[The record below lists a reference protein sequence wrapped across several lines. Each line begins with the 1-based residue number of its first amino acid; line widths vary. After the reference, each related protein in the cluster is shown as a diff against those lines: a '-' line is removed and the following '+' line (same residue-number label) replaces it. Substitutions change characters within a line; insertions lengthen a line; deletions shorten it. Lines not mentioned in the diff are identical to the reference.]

1 MYEFKGQVY
10 RTYRYNDKIT
20 TDENIADARKAYNKD
35 KFWSAD
41 NTLGY
46 DKYFILKGH
55 SLNTE
60 NDELS
65 VTPHATKA
73 QITKAFKK
81 HASSKKG
88 NRVLATQ
95 FAKLVA

>member
-1 MYEFKGQVY
+1 MSEFKGQVY
-10 RTYRYNDKIT
+10 RTYRYKDKIT
-20 TDENIADARKAYNKD
+20 TDENISDARKAYNKD
-35 KFWSAD
+35 KFWSVD

-55 SLNTE
+55 SLNTDS
-60 NDELS
+60 DELS